1 MAPCIW
7 GVLTLADNLTDRE
20 FFSREI
26 TKHMESLYNTAL
38 RLSRNPDTAED
49 LVAETVSKAWAA
61 FAKLEQ
67 RDRFRA
73 WIFRIL
79 TNTFISSYRK
89 QKTEGET
96 VPYVE
101 EPGEDDDE
109 QFSLFESLHQ
119 PFLLWW
125 DNPEQTF
132 VNNLL
137 REEID
142 NAINALS
149 DEFKTV
155 VMFIEVQ
162 GFSYE
167 ETAEIMDVPIGT
179 IRSRLKRARSKLQ
192 KALWQEAMDAGIRPQ
207 SNQEGISHD

>member
-1 MAPCIW
+1 MGP
-7 GVLTLADNLTDRE
+7 
-20 FFSREI
+20 
-26 TKHMESLYNTAL
+26 LYNTAL
-38 RLSRNPDTAED
+38 RLSRNPDSAED
-49 LVAETVSKAWAA
+49 LVAETVSTAWAA
-61 FAKLEQ
+61 FANLQE

-79 TNTFISSYRK
+79 TNTFISSDRK
-89 QKTEGET
+89 QKSEGES

-101 EPGEDDDE
+101 EPGEGDDE

-142 NAINALS
+142 SAINSLS
-149 DEFKTV
+149 EEFRTV
-155 VMFIEVQ
+155 VMLVEVQ

-167 ETAEIMDVPIGT
+167 ETACIMDVPVGT

-192 KALWQEAMDAGIRPQ
+192 KALWQQAMDVGIRPKT
-207 SNQEGISHD
+207 NQESAKT

>member
-1 MAPCIW
+1 MGP
-7 GVLTLADNLTDRE
+7 
-20 FFSREI
+20 
-26 TKHMESLYNTAL
+26 LYNTAL
-38 RLSRNPDTAED
+38 RLSRNPDSAED

-61 FAKLEQ
+61 FANLQE

-89 QKTEGET
+89 QKNEGES

-101 EPGEDDDE
+101 EPGEGDDE

-142 NAINALS
+142 SAINSLS
-149 DEFKTV
+149 EEFRTV
-155 VMFIEVQ
+155 VMLVEVQ

-167 ETAEIMDVPIGT
+167 ETACIMDVPVGT

-192 KALWQEAMDAGIRPQ
+192 KALWQQAMDAGIRTKN
-207 SNQEGISHD
+207 SQESTKT

>member
-1 MAPCIW
+1 MKP
-7 GVLTLADNLTDRE
+7 
-20 FFSREI
+20 
-26 TKHMESLYNTAL
+26 LYNTAL
-38 RLSRNPDTAED
+38 RLSRNPDSAED

-61 FAKLEQ
+61 FANLKE
-67 RDRFRA
+67 RNRFRA

-89 QKTEGET
+89 NKAEAET

-101 EPGEDDDE
+101 EPGEGDE
-109 QFSLFESLHQ
+109 QQFSLFESLHQ

-137 REEID
+137 GEEID
-142 NAINALS
+142 AAINSLA
-149 DEFKTV
+149 DDFRTV
-155 VMFIEVQ
+155 VLLIEVQ
-162 GFSYE
+162 GFTYE
-167 ETAEIMDVPIGT
+167 ETAGIMDVPVGT

-192 KALWQEAMDAGIRPQ
+192 KALWQQAMDAGIHLQ
-207 SNQEGISHD
+207 SNQESLQT

>member
-1 MAPCIW
+1 
-7 GVLTLADNLTDRE
+7 
-20 FFSREI
+20 
-26 TKHMESLYNTAL
+26 MESLYNTAL

-61 FAKLEQ
+61 FAKLEE

-155 VMFIEVQ
+155 VMLIEVQ